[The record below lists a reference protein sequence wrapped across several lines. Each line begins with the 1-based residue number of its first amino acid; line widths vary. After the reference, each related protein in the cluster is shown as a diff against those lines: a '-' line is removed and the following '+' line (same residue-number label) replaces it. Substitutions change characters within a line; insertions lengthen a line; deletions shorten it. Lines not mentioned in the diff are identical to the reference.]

1 MKRLLPLLLT
11 LLLALTPIA
20 RAETMT
26 FSDMTIPAFLVSVE
40 VTEDGYGMTLKLTM
54 TPTAASGDSIVR
66 WSIYGN
72 GDHWGSLMPEGA
84 SLQFTGW
91 VEGFDRSGTMM
102 LVPVYARAGEAADQ
116 ALILNYPVE
125 DDGLEANYGRTAKV
139 LCESLTLRLSPSFS
153 AKAVTTLGWNTTLL
167 PEGDPVDGWQQ
178 VTVVAQDGSLGYTG
192 YVRSEYLLYDCR
204 WYTASSSTPVYAYP
218 SPDAPRVGLLD
229 KNSAYPIIAEYNGYI
244 VISLRGASGF
254 VLP

>member
-11 LLLALTPIA
+11 LLLALTPAA

-40 VTEDGYGMTLKLTM
+40 ITGDGYGMTLRLTM
-54 TPTAASGDSIVR
+54 TPTAASGDSVAR
-66 WSIYGN
+66 WSIYGD
-72 GDHWGSLMPEGA
+72 GDHWGSLMPEGP

-91 VEGFDRSGTMM
+91 VDGFDRSGTLM
-102 LVPVYARAGEAADQ
+102 LVPVYDRAGEAADQ
-116 ALILNYPVE
+116 ALILCYPVE
-125 DDGLEANYGRTAKV
+125 DDGLEANYGRMAQV
-139 LCESLTLRLSPSFS
+139 LCESLTLRLSPGFS
-153 AKAVTTLGWNTTLL
+153 AKAITTLGWNTTLL

-204 WYTASSSTPVYAYP
+204 
-218 SPDAPRVGLLD
+218 
-229 KNSAYPIIAEYNGYI
+229 
-244 VISLRGASGF
+244 
-254 VLP
+254 

>member
-11 LLLALTPIA
+11 LLLALAPIA

-54 TPTAASGDSIVR
+54 IPTAASGDSIVR

-139 LCESLTLRLSPSFS
+139 LCESLTHSSCRRRAGISSR
-153 AKAVTTLGWNTTLL
+153 KR
-167 PEGDPVDGWQQ
+167 EGALWL
-178 VTVVAQDGSLGYTG
+178 TWL
-192 YVRSEYLLYDCR
+192 
-204 WYTASSSTPVYAYP
+204 
-218 SPDAPRVGLLD
+218 
-229 KNSAYPIIAEYNGYI
+229 
-244 VISLRGASGF
+244 
-254 VLP
+254 